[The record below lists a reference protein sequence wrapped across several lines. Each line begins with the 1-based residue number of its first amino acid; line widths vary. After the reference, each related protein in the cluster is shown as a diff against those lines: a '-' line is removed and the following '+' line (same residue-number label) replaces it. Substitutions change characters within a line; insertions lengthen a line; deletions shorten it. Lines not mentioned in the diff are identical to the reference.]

1 MHAIEFLRMDLIGV
15 DHRGLGE
22 RQLLAAAP
30 DRRLGSAAGYTGHVE
45 HRRQQW
51 CGDAGNPDPKRV
63 GDKRLGR
70 GMRCLGHLTSGNPCE
85 MRNDSVAT
93 GSSTQSQSQTVVPAK
108 AGTHLS
114 ACSEAE
120 GWVPALAG

>member
-45 HRRQQW
+45 HRMPPW

-85 MRNDSVAT
+85 MRNDSVGDRIIHPIAIPNRRP
-93 GSSTQSQSQTVVPAK
+93 GESRDPLIRLLRS
-108 AGTHLS
+108 
-114 ACSEAE
+114 
-120 GWVPALAG
+120 